1 MHWIFLLTI
10 LSAPCLAQQA
20 TKAFVLPSGEGT
32 RYDLGNAIA
41 VMKVTTDETGGRWS
55 MIDFTA
61 NPGMQTIL
69 HRHRVTDETFS
80 VLEGELTMSVDG
92 SIHTL
97 HPGDIAIVPKMT
109 PHAFANLSGKPV
121 RFLGT
126 ATPAGFE
133 KFFALVAEEVKL
145 HKPGTPEFQSAMIQI
160 TKQVDMEPLGPPP
173 FGQAGASAH

>member
-1 MHWIFLLTI
+1 MHWILVLTI
-10 LSAPCLAQQA
+10 LSVPCLAQQV
-20 TKAFVLPSGEGT
+20 TKAFVLQRGEGT
-32 RYDLGNAIA
+32 RYDLGSAIA
-41 VMKVTTDETGGRWS
+41 VMKVTTEETGGRWS
-55 MIDFTA
+55 MVDFTA

-69 HRHRVTDETFS
+69 HQHRVTDETFS

-92 SIHTL
+92 RVHTL
-97 HPGDIAIVPKMT
+97 HPGDVAIVPKMT

-133 KFFALVAEEVKL
+133 KFFALVAEEVKV

-160 TKQVDMEPLGPPP
+160 NKQVDMEPLGPPP